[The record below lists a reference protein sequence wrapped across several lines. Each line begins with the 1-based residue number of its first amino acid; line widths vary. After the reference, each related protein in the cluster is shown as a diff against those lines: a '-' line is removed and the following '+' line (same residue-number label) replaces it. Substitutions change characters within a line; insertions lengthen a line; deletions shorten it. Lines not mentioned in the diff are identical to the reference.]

1 MAKFAVIVPAA
12 GQSARFGDKPKKPFA
27 VLDGRPVVIRTLEL
41 FINRPD
47 VVQTILAV
55 APQDMEEVK
64 RKFTANLSFMGVK
77 LVEGGKERHETV
89 AKALEHV
96 KAEADFVAVHD
107 AVRPCVTEE
116 MIDRVFA
123 QAEKSGAAI
132 LACPVAGTLK
142 RVGTANVI
150 ENTISREGL
159 WEAQT
164 PQVFRKDWLTEAYS
178 KRGQAGESITDDAQ
192 LVEAIGKK
200 VTVVEA
206 DLSNLKI
213 TSPSDIRLAQAILKS
228 RPPAKAKGLGAF
240 EEAQW

>member
-1 MAKFAVIVPAA
+1 
-12 GQSARFGDKPKKPFA
+12 
-27 VLDGRPVVIRTLEL
+27 
-41 FINRPD
+41 

-55 APQDMEEVK
+55 APPDMEEVK

-89 AKALEHV
+89 AKALAQV

-107 AVRPCVTEE
+107 AVRPCVTED

-132 LACPVAGTLK
+132 LAAPVLSTLK

-178 KRGQAGESITDDAQ
+178 KRDKAGESITDDAQ

-200 VTVVEA
+200 VTVVES
-206 DLSNLKI
+206 DLSNMKI

-228 RPPAKAKGLGAF
+228 RPPVKAKGLGAF